1 MKREKLY
8 RVGVFLQKYEP
19 KLWLSREN
27 KQGSQPCLGAEM
39 RTVTECRFTE
49 YFKVKNG
56 ETDLP
61 EKIRN
66 NVCKCFLKTTL

>member
-1 MKREKLY
+1 MNLSYGLAERI
-8 RVGVFLQKYEP
+8 
-19 KLWLSREN
+19 SREVR
-27 KQGSQPCLGAEM
+27 PCLGAEM

-66 NVCKCFLKTTL
+66 NV

>member
-1 MKREKLY
+1 M
-8 RVGVFLQKYEP
+8 G
-19 KLWLSREN
+19 
-27 KQGSQPCLGAEM
+27 
-39 RTVTECRFTE
+39 TVTECRFTE

-66 NVCKCFLKTTL
+66 NMGKCFLKTTL